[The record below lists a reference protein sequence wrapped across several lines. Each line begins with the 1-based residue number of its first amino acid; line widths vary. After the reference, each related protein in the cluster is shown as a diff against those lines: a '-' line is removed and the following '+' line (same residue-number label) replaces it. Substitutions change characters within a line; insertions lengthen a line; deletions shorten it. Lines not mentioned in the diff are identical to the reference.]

1 MNLDY
6 ANLIERAA
14 KSQRPLYELSN
25 DIFILGPTASFS
37 GWEEN
42 SFELIT
48 SIANFFNVSVRTVH
62 FCGSAKLGFS
72 PIKLH
77 NFVEGKS
84 DLDVAILD
92 AHCFRRYHEL
102 VLLETKQMRFRHKF
116 PWRQDRQSGE
126 RVSMYDSFM
135 SYIAKGVFR
144 PDLMPDMDEKV
155 AWLSF
160 FNELSRTHKGRY
172 RSISAAIYL
181 SDVAFN
187 LKQADA
193 LQSFVEKKGFL

>member
-1 MNLDY
+1 MDY
-6 ANLIERAA
+6 AALIEKAA
-14 KSQRPLYELSN
+14 KSQRSLYELSN
-25 DIFILGPTASFS
+25 DVFILGPTASFF
-37 GWEEN
+37 GWEES
-42 SFELIT
+42 SFELVAA
-48 SIANFFNVSVRTVH
+48 IATFFGVSVRAVH

-77 NFVEGKS
+77 SFTAGKS

-116 PWRQDRQSGE
+116 PRITDRHTGEQTSGF
-126 RVSMYDSFM
+126 SAFCAYLS
-135 SYIAKGVFR
+135 KGVFR
-144 PDLMPDMDEKV
+144 PDLMPAMREKV
-155 AWLSF
+155 EWQSF
-160 FNELSRTHKGRY
+160 FNELSRRY
-172 RSISAAIYL
+172 KSRYKSISAAIYL

-193 LQSFVEKKGFL
+193 LQSFAEKKGFL